1 MASSK
6 SAIAPT
12 GIKFRLRTA
21 LVATFIGQIVAAVGL
36 VGYLSFRNGQEAVNK
51 LASQVRLEVM
61 SRTRGVME
69 QYFQAAH
76 DLTRTNV
83 NALRLK
89 KIDLQD
95 REAVERYF
103 FYQLQTFPLNNEILV
118 GMPDGSIIFAAKRP
132 DGSFIANTTSTFPKR
147 EMYELDSQGR
157 RGKLITVTNYDS
169 RTRPWYKL
177 AAEKRGQV
185 WTGIY
190 QLTTLRILGMTAA
203 EPYYDE
209 EGKLV
214 AIFTTQ
220 FPLRAMSDFL
230 KTLKVSATGQVFV
243 IDGEGMLAASSTGES
258 AFIEVSGEQKQ
269 IEAVDSKNPLT
280 SKTAKYLEQ
289 YFQDLSQ
296 VKQLQELSFDIDGKR
311 QYVLIQPY
319 SDPKGLNFLVVV
331 VVPEADFM
339 EQINAHTRT
348 TIWLCLL
355 ALVVAIAIATIAASW
370 ITRPL
375 NQIATA
381 SVEIASGNYD
391 QKVPSSQIFEI
402 QRLANSFKAM
412 SEQLKNSFDKL
423 NEVISQANQVG
434 IKVTSSTMEIATA
447 GKQLE
452 ATVVQQA
459 ASTNK
464 VKVTATSIAS
474 TSGELAKAAQ
484 SIAQTATVTA
494 AQASHSQVNLMEMA
508 TEMDR
513 LASATMLMS
522 LRLGK
527 MNEKANNINSVVA
540 NIIQVADRTN
550 LLSLNAAIEAE
561 KAGDSG
567 GGFAIVAREVR
578 WLADKA
584 TLAASEIEEMVKEI
598 QSSTAT
604 GVMEMD
610 KLSQEV
616 SNYVERV
623 RQVSEQMNSVIT
635 QVQNITP
642 EFEQVSQKME
652 GQFEGA
658 SQISSAISQ
667 LSEVSVQTVAS
678 LQQTN
683 QVLDQLNDTV
693 QVLQGIISSSVVP
706 RSDL

>member
-623 RQVSEQMNSVIT
+623 RQVSEQMNSVMI

>member
-1 MASSK
+1 M
-6 SAIAPT
+6 
-12 GIKFRLRTA
+12 
-21 LVATFIGQIVAAVGL
+21 
-36 VGYLSFRNGQEAVNK
+36 
-51 LASQVRLEVM
+51 
-61 SRTRGVME
+61 
-69 QYFQAAH
+69 
-76 DLTRTNV
+76 
-83 NALRLK
+83 
-89 KIDLQD
+89 
-95 REAVERYF
+95 
-103 FYQLQTFPLNNEILV
+103 
-118 GMPDGSIIFAAKRP
+118 
-132 DGSFIANTTSTFPKR
+132 
-147 EMYELDSQGR
+147 
-157 RGKLITVTNYDS
+157 
-169 RTRPWYKL
+169 
-177 AAEKRGQV
+177 
-185 WTGIY
+185 
-190 QLTTLRILGMTAA
+190 
-203 EPYYDE
+203 
-209 EGKLV
+209 
-214 AIFTTQ
+214 
-220 FPLRAMSDFL
+220 
-230 KTLKVSATGQVFV
+230 
-243 IDGEGMLAASSTGES
+243 
-258 AFIEVSGEQKQ
+258 
-269 IEAVDSKNPLT
+269 
-280 SKTAKYLEQ
+280 
-289 YFQDLSQ
+289 
-296 VKQLQELSFDIDGKR
+296 
-311 QYVLIQPY
+311 
-319 SDPKGLNFLVVV
+319 VV

-623 RQVSEQMNSVIT
+623 RQVSEQMNSVMI